1 MKAAIAFVTLWIGLI
16 LQATLF
22 EIPPMD
28 VIHPDFV
35 LVILVLL
42 ALFRGANLAMVFGI
56 AIGLIQDVCY
66 GPFIGLNA
74 FAYGLT
80 AYIAAAVFS
89 QFMQKNLA
97 IAFLT
102 TMGLSFVHSW
112 LTYGF
117 MRLFELTSDS
127 IQYAM
132 SASLQ
137 AMMVNGVVALALYP
151 VYRAW
156 FTRPRRR
163 RYDSLHAADS
173 P

>member
-1 MKAAIAFVTLWIGLI
+1 MKALIAFVSLWVGLV

-28 VIHPDFV
+28 AIHPDFV
-35 LVILVLL
+35 LVILILL
-42 ALFRGANLAMVFGI
+42 ALFRGPNLAMVFGI
-56 AIGLIQDVCY
+56 AIGLVQDICY

-74 FAYGLT
+74 FAYGVT
-80 AYIAAAVFS
+80 AYFAAAVFG

-127 IQYAM
+127 FQFAL

-137 AMMVNGVVALALYP
+137 SMIVNGLVALVLYP
-151 VYRAW
+151 LYSSL
-156 FTRPRRR
+156 FNRPKRR
-163 RYDSLHAADS
+163 RYDPMHNADS

>member
-1 MKAAIAFVTLWIGLI
+1 MKAAIAFASLWVGLI

-22 EIPPMD
+22 EIPPMNA
-28 VIHPDFV
+28 IHPDFV

-42 ALFRGANLAMVFGI
+42 ALFRGPNLAMIFGI

-74 FAYGLT
+74 FAYGLA

-127 IQYAM
+127 IQFAL

-137 AMMVNGVVALALYP
+137 GMIVNGVLALALYP
-151 VYRAW
+151 LYRSW
-156 FTRPRRR
+156 FNRPRRR
-163 RYDSLHAADS
+163 RYDSLHSADS

>member
-1 MKAAIAFVTLWIGLI
+1 MKASIAFASLWMGLI

-28 VIHPDFV
+28 AIHPDFV

-42 ALFRGANLAMVFGI
+42 ALFRGANLAMMFGI

-74 FAYGLT
+74 FAYGVT
-80 AYIAAAVFS
+80 AYVAAAVFG

-117 MRLFELTSDS
+117 MRLFEVTSDS
-127 IQYAM
+127 VQYAL

-137 AMMVNGVVALALYP
+137 SMIVNGVVALALYP
-151 VYRAW
+151 VYRAL
-156 FTRPRRR
+156 FNRPRRR
-163 RYDSLHAADS
+163 RYHSLQNADS

>member
-1 MKAAIAFVTLWIGLI
+1 MKAAVSFAMLWLGLI

-22 EIPPMD
+22 EIPPMN

-42 ALFRGANLAMVFGI
+42 TLFRGANLAMVFGI
-56 AIGLIQDVCY
+56 VIGLIQDVCY

-74 FAYGLT
+74 FAYGLI

-102 TMGLSFVHSW
+102 TMVLSFVHSW

-127 IQYAM
+127 LQFAL

-137 AMMVNGVVALALYP
+137 SMFVNGVVALFLYP
-151 VYRAW
+151 LIRGLW
-156 FTRPRRR
+156 SRPRRR
-163 RYDSLHAADS
+163 RYDALHHADS